1 MIAKG
6 VINII
11 PIHIGPK
18 DKILIIAPHPD
29 DECIGPGGVLCT
41 YSSQCDVI
49 VLTDGAQGQ
58 GNLPADECRRIRKKE
73 FMDEMEVLGI
83 KKYRM
88 EGIADGTL
96 LHHTDCL
103 ERYDLSQYSK
113 IFVTGTG
120 DHHAD
125 HTAAYVSLVQALKY
139 SQADGTEIYLYEV
152 HNPME
157 QPTHYFDITECVEAK
172 CNLIQKHRSQ
182 LGAHPYDQYA
192 RIAAQYRALQ
202 NRMPGRYLEV
212 YTKTQAKD
220 FLDRK
225 AMELENEAQKFKLF
239 YHVLT
244 RWMLNGENCIAD
256 KLAKK
261 NVSTYVV
268 YGYAELGKI
277 LRKQLE
283 PEGFELLYI
292 FDQKMTDATD
302 GIKIYKPQAGLPDAD
317 IIIVTAVYYYEEI
330 RKELSKMGYQH
341 ICSLQDLL

>member
-6 VINII
+6 VVNII
-11 PIHIGPK
+11 PIHIDPK

-41 YSSQCDVI
+41 YFSQCDVI

-96 LHHTDCL
+96 MHHTDCL
-103 ERYDLSQYSK
+103 EQYDLSQYSK

-157 QPTHYFDITECVEAK
+157 QPTHYFDITECVETK
-172 CNLIQKHRSQ
+172 CNVKVMCFRNIGHSLERF
-182 LGAHPYDQYA
+182 
-192 RIAAQYRALQ
+192 
-202 NRMPGRYLEV
+202 RMINMR
-212 YTKTQAKD
+212 
-220 FLDRK
+220 
-225 AMELENEAQKFKLF
+225 
-239 YHVLT
+239 
-244 RWMLNGENCIAD
+244 
-256 KLAKK
+256 
-261 NVSTYVV
+261 
-268 YGYAELGKI
+268 
-277 LRKQLE
+277 
-283 PEGFELLYI
+283 
-292 FDQKMTDATD
+292 
-302 GIKIYKPQAGLPDAD
+302 GLPRS
-317 IIIVTAVYYYEEI
+317 TGHCRTGCLAVIWRYI
-330 RKELSKMGYQH
+330 PKRRQKIFWTVKQWN
-341 ICSLQDLL
+341 